1 MKVVS
6 LTCVLASLSSL
17 KSSPPPGRAAFLKKI
32 LFFFSPFSLFF
43 LSFFLFFPPL
53 LFFLWN
59 EPRKN
64 RWRISGRPSRR
75 ELPLWKVASLNHPE
89 TFKGRDLSIAGF
101 LNVRSGRRRKP
112 ESTFQNM
119 RIHQRSIEYIFP
131 HLKQSMITV
140 ESLNTFHRFRLIEND
155 RRKIA
160 SRARKIFKNFK
171 NHGES

>member
-32 LFFFSPFSLFF
+32 LLFFFSLSFFFLFFLPPFSLFA
-43 LSFFLFFPPL
+43 P
-53 LFFLWN
+53 WN

-89 TFKGRDLSIAGF
+89 TFKGRDPSIAEF
-101 LNVRSGRRRKP
+101 LNVRSGRRDCLRGP
-112 ESTFQNM
+112 
-119 RIHQRSIEYIFP
+119 RIDFPKYANPLHIF
-131 HLKQSMITV
+131 LRVWNKCSRIL
-140 ESLNTFHRFRLIEND
+140 ETFHRFRLIEND
-155 RRKIA
+155 G
-160 SRARKIFKNFK
+160 
-171 NHGES
+171 GEKSLL